1 MRKRR
6 ISRRKFLEGTGT
18 ALAAVGVVATRP
30 TIAAQRAGA
39 AASGAA
45 RTAVRVTVNGVAR
58 QVDVDDR
65 WTLAE
70 LLRDHLELTGTKIG
84 CDRGECGACTV
95 LLDGKPVYSCSQLA
109 VWVDGRSIETVE
121 GLAKNVKNEK
131 NEKLSAVQQAFV
143 DRDAPQCGFCTSGQ
157 LMAAKALLSSNAHP
171 TAEDARA
178 AMTGNLCRCSNY
190 NHYVDAVVAA
200 GGRSAESLALP
211 ATGRLSATGRA
222 SLSGE
227 PSLAIESLAAQR
239 VAALNVVGHAT
250 PRIDAVERVT
260 GKAKYTGDIQLPGML
275 YARVLRSPHPHARI
289 IRIDTSK
296 ARALPGV
303 KAIVTH
309 ENCKVVWGAGGI
321 SGGQQYNDEVKKIT
335 KHRRYAFNNPVR
347 FVGDPVAA
355 VAAVDRHT
363 AEDALQLIDVEY
375 EPLAFVLDPEAAL
388 KPDAPKIWPEGNLS
402 PNARNELMPISQKR
416 GDIDAGFAQA
426 DHVFEDRFTT
436 AFVHNAQMEP
446 RAALAAWQGDKLTIY
461 TPTQGISNCRTDMAR
476 DLEIPPEK
484 VDVIC
489 HYMGGGFGNKNQNQ
503 DADLIATVLAKEA
516 GAPVKLEL
524 SRKEDFIGVHG
535 RWPTVQYYKVGV
547 KNDGTLTAIQLRGY
561 SGMGPYR
568 KNSGSIGGIEIYQCP
583 NHDVTVHPV
592 YTNRTVSGNFR
603 GPEFPQG
610 FFGIE
615 SMMDE
620 VASKLKMDPVEF
632 IQKNMTRKF
641 RDETPYTNYTLDECI
656 RRGVEAFDWKKKW
669 HPPGA
674 EGGPI
679 KHGYGASFMAFRSG
693 LGRSSAVIRLDSKGR
708 YAVHVG
714 VTDVGAGAKT
724 TMALIAAEALDVP
737 LSKIDLVWGDT
748 DRCPFSVGESGSRTT
763 IMTGQAVVEAAKD
776 LKKQIAEKG
785 LPKGDE
791 VLIASASPNP
801 QLQGKVRNAF
811 GAHFVEVEVDAQLGG
826 VRVVRYV
833 CVHDCGRII
842 NPLTADSQIKGGAT
856 MGIGMALHED
866 LLYDRRSGVPLTP
879 GFYGARILT
888 HRDAPPI
895 EVIFIES
902 DDGLGPF
909 GAKSMGESSKVPAVA
924 AVANAV
930 FNAIGVRMRDLPMT
944 RDKILDALKV
954 PGAAITAGGRS

>member
-1 MRKRR
+1 
-6 ISRRKFLEGTGT
+6 
-18 ALAAVGVVATRP
+18 
-30 TIAAQRAGA
+30 
-39 AASGAA
+39 
-45 RTAVRVTVNGVAR
+45 
-58 QVDVDDR
+58 
-65 WTLAE
+65 
-70 LLRDHLELTGTKIG
+70 
-84 CDRGECGACTV
+84 
-95 LLDGKPVYSCSQLA
+95 
-109 VWVDGRSIETVE
+109 
-121 GLAKNVKNEK
+121 
-131 NEKLSAVQQAFV
+131 
-143 DRDAPQCGFCTSGQ
+143 
-157 LMAAKALLSSNAHP
+157 
-171 TAEDARA
+171 
-178 AMTGNLCRCSNY
+178 
-190 NHYVDAVVAA
+190 
-200 GGRSAESLALP
+200 
-211 ATGRLSATGRA
+211 
-222 SLSGE
+222 
-227 PSLAIESLAAQR
+227 
-239 VAALNVVGHAT
+239 
-250 PRIDAVERVT
+250 
-260 GKAKYTGDIQLPGML
+260 
-275 YARVLRSPHPHARI
+275 
-289 IRIDTSK
+289 
-296 ARALPGV
+296 
-303 KAIVTH
+303 
-309 ENCKVVWGAGGI
+309 
-321 SGGQQYNDEVKKIT
+321 
-335 KHRRYAFNNPVR
+335 
-347 FVGDPVAA
+347 
-355 VAAVDRHT
+355 
-363 AEDALQLIDVEY
+363 
-375 EPLAFVLDPEAAL
+375 
-388 KPDAPKIWPEGNLS
+388 
-402 PNARNELMPISQKR
+402 
-416 GDIDAGFAQA
+416 
-426 DHVFEDRFTT
+426 
-436 AFVHNAQMEP
+436 
-446 RAALAAWQGDKLTIY
+446 
-461 TPTQGISNCRTDMAR
+461 
-476 DLEIPPEK
+476 
-484 VDVIC
+484 
-489 HYMGGGFGNKNQNQ
+489 
-503 DADLIATVLAKEA
+503 VLAKEA

-568 KNSGSIGGIEIYQCP
+568 KNSGAIGGIEIYQCP

-620 VASKLKMDPVEF
+620 VASNLKMDPVEF
-632 IQKNMTRKF
+632 IRKNMTRKF
-641 RDETPYTNYTLDECI
+641 RDETPYTNYTLDECM
-656 RRGVEAFDWKKKW
+656 RRGVEVFDWKKRW

-674 EGGPI
+674 DSGPI
-679 KHGYGASFMAFRSG
+679 KHGYGVSFMAFRSG

-724 TMALIAAEALDVP
+724 TMAIIASEALDVP
-737 LSKIDLVWGDT
+737 LSKIDVVWGDT
-748 DRCPFSVGESGSRTT
+748 DRCPYSVGESGSRTT
-763 IMTGQAVVEAAKD
+763 IMTGQAVVEAARD

-791 VLIASASPNP
+791 VLIASATPNP

-811 GAHFVEVEVDAQLGG
+811 GAHFVEVEVDAQLGD

-842 NPLTADSQIKGGAT
+842 NPLTADSQIKGGAM

-895 EVIFIES
+895 EAIFIES

-930 FNAIGVRMRDLPMT
+930 FNAIGVRMRDLPIT